1 MSMQEHAD
9 RNLWSE
15 IDTMLASLA
24 HQSAEKLGLQV
35 RSSRLKN
42 VDWEDLLPRFK
53 HCGTLARVPWT
64 IGSDNHPLSPYF
76 DGPEPFLGHHAAQNK
91 YWETVDR
98 IHRSIEA
105 DTTLRKLEGWKNRS
119 TDTTSL
125 AEKIRRR
132 NVKKRRAVA
141 RPV

>member
-1 MSMQEHAD
+1 MGMQEHVD

-15 IDTMLASLA
+15 TDAMLAGLA
-24 HQSAEKLGLQV
+24 HQSTEKLGLQI

-42 VDWEDLLPRFK
+42 VDWQDLLPRFK
-53 HCGTLARVPWT
+53 HCGTLEKVHWT
-64 IGSDNHPLSPYF
+64 IGSDHHPLSPYF
-76 DGPEPFLGHHAAQNK
+76 DGSEPFLGHHAAQNK

-98 IHRSIEA
+98 VHRYIES
-105 DTTLRKLEGWKNRS
+105 DTTFRKLEGWKSRS

-125 AEKIRRR
+125 AEKVRRR
-132 NVKKRRAVA
+132 NVKKKRATV